1 MEPGPR
7 ATATDSSPRRIRV
20 LVVDDSAVV
29 RNVFTAELSRD
40 PSLEVVGAAP
50 DPFVARN
57 LILEREPDVITLDV
71 EMPRMDGITF
81 LRKIM
86 RYRPT
91 PTIVVSSLTPAGG
104 KLAMEALAAGAVDVM
119 CKPGAAYT
127 VGDMT
132 EELVE
137 KVKAVAFSAVR
148 HREHAPVAAHPALS
162 RTTHR
167 VVAIGASTGG
177 TIAIERILAALPPNA
192 PGILVTQHMPE
203 NFTRHFATR
212 LAHQTRLDA
221 REATDGDSV
230 TPGVVLVAPGNHH
243 LLLRR
248 SGARYFVEVKDG
260 PRVNRH
266 RPSVDVTFRSVAR
279 VAGPNA
285 IGVILTGM
293 GSDGAQ
299 GLLAMRVAGAR
310 TIAQDEA
317 SCVVYGMPKAAAD
330 LGAAERTLPLGEIAG
345 EILRVAEE
353 PDEPQPTA

>member
-1 MEPGPR
+1 M
-7 ATATDSSPRRIRV
+7 SSEPRRIRV
-20 LVVDDSAVV
+20 LIVDDSAVV

-40 PSLEVVGAAP
+40 PAIEVVGAAP
-50 DPFVARN
+50 DPFIARN

-104 KLAMEALAAGAVDVM
+104 RLAMEALAAGAVDVM
-119 CKPGAAYT
+119 CKPGGAYT

-132 EELVE
+132 TELVE
-137 KVKAVAFSAVR
+137 KVKAVAFSAVQ
-148 HREHAPVAAHPALS
+148 HREHPPATSSLALT
-162 RTTHR
+162 RTTHS
-167 VVAIGASTGG
+167 VVAVGASTGG

-212 LAHQTRLDA
+212 LAQQTRLDA
-221 REATDGDSV
+221 REAADGDSV
-230 TPGVVLVAPGNHH
+230 TPGVVLVAPGNRH

-248 SGARYFVEVKDG
+248 SGARYLVEVKDG

-279 VAGPNA
+279 VAGPNG
-285 IGVILTGM
+285 IGVLLTGM

-299 GLLAMRVAGAR
+299 GLLAMKQAGAH
-310 TIAQDEA
+310 TVAQDEA
-317 SCVVYGMPKAAAD
+317 SCVVFGMPKVAID
-330 LGAAERTLPLGEIAG
+330 LGAAASVLPLGEIAA
-345 EILRVAEE
+345 EIVRKADEE
-353 PDEPQPTA
+353 